1 MATPSANSPAGIRAL
16 AKGLVASVP
25 DAAAALTA
33 EQDLLALAQTT
44 AGLLHKQLANPALD
58 LPLRLSLGA
67 AVAEKLGTRPEV
79 AKLYEIL
86 IENDL
91 LKALP
96 LLSRAVARQR
106 ELRFG
111 IQVVQVRSARPLN
124 DAQRAALAAA
134 FMKKT
139 GRPVEL
145 RESVDPALLAGAVA
159 ALGSEIFDASLPG
172 LIGALEKAAA
182 GAQQ

>member
-1 MATPSANSPAGIRAL
+1 MTLPSATLRVL
-16 AKGLVASVP
+16 AKGLVAALP
-25 DAAAALTA
+25 DAAAALSA
-33 EQDLLALAQTT
+33 ERDLNALAQST

-58 LPLRLSLGA
+58 LPLRLALGA

-79 AKLYEIL
+79 GKLYEIL

-91 LKALP
+91 LKTLP

-111 IQVVQVRSARPLN
+111 IQVVEIRSAKALS
-124 DAQRAALAAA
+124 DEQRASLAAA

-159 ALGSEIFDASLPG
+159 SLGSEIYDASLPG

-182 GAQQ
+182 TA

>member
-1 MATPSANSPAGIRAL
+1 MATSSATLRAL
-16 AKGLVASVP
+16 AKGLVAALP
-25 DAAAALTA
+25 DGAAALAA
-33 EQDLLALAQTT
+33 ERQLIDLAQTT
-44 AGLLHKQLANPALD
+44 AGELHRQLANPALD
-58 LPLRLSLGA
+58 LALRRSLGA

-91 LKALP
+91 LKTLP

-111 IQVVQVRSARPLN
+111 IQVVEIRSAKPLS
-124 DAQRAALAAA
+124 DEQRAGLSAA

-139 GRPVEL
+139 GRAVEL

-182 GAQQ
+182 GAPV